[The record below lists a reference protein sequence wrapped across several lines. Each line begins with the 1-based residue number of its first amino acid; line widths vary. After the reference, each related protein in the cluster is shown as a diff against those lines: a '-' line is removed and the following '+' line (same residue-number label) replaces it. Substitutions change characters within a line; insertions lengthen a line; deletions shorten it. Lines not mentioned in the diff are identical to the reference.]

1 MRIGILTGGGDCPGL
16 NAVIRAVV
24 RKGVDTY
31 THQVFGFRGGWLGVL
46 NAETEQLTTEKTR
59 GILHR
64 GGTILGTSRTDPMS
78 EPDGVE
84 RIKEC
89 LDIHR
94 LDGIIVCGGNG
105 TLSAASDL
113 HYKHGV
119 PIIGVPK
126 TIDNDIAATD
136 YTFGFLTAVQVA
148 TEAIDRLHSTAE
160 SHSRVMVVEVMGR
173 NAGWIAVYAGL
184 AGGADEILIPE
195 KPFDIEEVCKHLR
208 HRYGTGKTFSIVVVA
223 EGAVPV
229 EGTLDVPS
237 YPKDPFG
244 RDRLGGIG
252 NIVAMEIEKR
262 IGLEV
267 RVTILG
273 HVQRG
278 GTPIPA
284 DRVLASR
291 FGTMAI
297 DLAHRGEW
305 GTMTALRSSRIEAV
319 PLREAVA
326 EPKLVDDEL
335 YEVASVFFG

>member
-64 GGTILGTSRTDPMS
+64 GGTILGTSRTDPIS
-78 EPDGVE
+78 EPNGVE

-89 LDIHR
+89 LEIHR
-94 LDGIIVCGGNG
+94 IDGMIVCGGNG
-105 TLSAASDL
+105 TLSAAADL
-113 HYKHGV
+113 FYKHDI

-136 YTFGFLTAVQVA
+136 FTFGFLTAVQVA
-148 TEAIDRLHSTAE
+148 TEAVDRLHSTAE

-173 NAGWIAVYAGL
+173 NAGWIATYAGI

-195 KPFDIEEVCKHLR
+195 KPFNIEDVCRHIR
-208 HRYGTGKTFSIVVVA
+208 HRHGTGKNFSIVVVA
-223 EGAVPV
+223 EGAVPI
-229 EGTLDVPS
+229 EGTLDIPS
-237 YPKDPFG
+237 YPKDRFG
-244 RDRLGGIG
+244 RDKLGGVATVVAAEIEERLGI
-252 NIVAMEIEKR
+252 
-262 IGLEV
+262 EV

-278 GTPIPA
+278 GTPIAA
-284 DRVLASR
+284 DRVLASM
-291 FGTMAI
+291 FGTAAI
-297 DLAHRGEW
+297 DLAHSGQW
-305 GTMTALRSSRIEAV
+305 GMMTALRARQMEAV
-319 PLREAVA
+319 PLKEAVA
-326 EPKLVDDEL
+326 EPKLVDDNL
-335 YEVASVFFG
+335 YDVAKVFFG